1 MPNITLP
8 RLQPIQGYAVAN
20 KAASLAP
27 RVAPAGVSALGSS
40 VARAGSV
47 SGLGASMLFSPVLGA
62 LIAGG
67 TALLGQYLQN
77 KASLSAE
84 QRARAYALQDRLHDE
99 LYNSPAL
106 QKLRLEQ
113 AGLSPAE
120 YVQQFETS
128 SQTPEVQVPDFSM
141 LAGAGGSALSG
152 AYSAI
157 SAQSDLR
164 KMSADIR
171 LLEAEADSK
180 RAEADSARKRYDL
193 EIANKTLENSKL
205 GKDISLVQLAIQGS
219 LLDNKGKSIANDSAL
234 LEYVF
239 DRDTK
244 QFRME
249 AIQLANEASKL
260 DNSQKQFALELA
272 QESKDLQVQL
282 LSGQVEG
289 VKLENDLKTLNIQG
303 KKYEIDNILPAEL
316 TALND
321 KHNLSE
327 DEHKQNAEKLQLL
340 VYAVH
345 KGKMQDK
352 LATGEYNAIVEKW
365 NKYVKLVQR
374 RLDLDYKTADIVAS
388 GAAARAM
395 FGQRSGYVPIIDTVL
410 DF

>member
-8 RLQPIQGYAVAN
+8 KLQPIQGYAVAN
-20 KAASLAP
+20 RAASLAP
-27 RVAPAGVSALGSS
+27 RFAPAGVSSFGSS
-40 VARAGSV
+40 LSKAGAG
-47 SGLGASMLFSPVLGA
+47 SGLGASMLFSPVIGA
-62 LIAGG
+62 LLSGG

-77 KASLSAE
+77 RASLDAE
-84 QRARAYALQDRLHDE
+84 KRARAYALEDRMHDE
-99 LYNSPAL
+99 IYNSPAM
-106 QKLRLEQ
+106 QKLRLKQ

-128 SQTPEVQVPDFSM
+128 SQSPQVQVPDFSM

-205 GKDISLVQLAIQGS
+205 GKDISLVELAIQGS

-234 LEYVF
+234 LDYVF
-239 DRDTK
+239 DRDSK

-249 AIQLANEASKL
+249 AIQLANDVSKL
-260 DNSQKQFALELA
+260 DKSQKEFALELA
-272 QESKDLQVQL
+272 KESKDLQLQL
-282 LSGQVEG
+282 LSNQVNA
-289 VKLENDLKTLNIQG
+289 VKLDNDLKTLSIKG

-321 KHNLSE
+321 KHKLSE
-327 DEHKQNAEKLQLL
+327 ENRKLL

-345 KGKMQDK
+345 RAKLEDK
-352 LATGEYNAIVEKW
+352 IATGEYNALQAKW
-365 NKYVKLVQR
+365 DKYVKLIQR
-374 RLDLDYKTADIVAS
+374 RLDLDYKSADILAS
-388 GAAARAM
+388 GAAGRAL